1 MKYVLIGS
9 IDAKWAL
16 KQTERADAA
25 NAQCKALGIK
35 IESMHYVQGP
45 YDFVVV
51 ADAPDAET
59 MLGFSLWYANKGY
72 GKLMS
77 LPAHDGATMVRAC
90 KRAGG

>member
-25 NAQCKALGIK
+25 TAQCKALGIK